1 MNFPRSEEKDSQA
14 PITKFRTPMPG
25 FDRGKTRTYADER
38 GMDGMF
44 ACNARKS
51 AEFRLNLVFLAHD
64 LPGAA
69 IPRGA
74 PVFRRNNI
82 FESFELTEFFRR
94 A

>member
-14 PITKFRTPMPG
+14 PITKFRTP
-25 FDRGKTRTYADER
+25 
-38 GMDGMF
+38 
-44 ACNARKS
+44 NARKS

-64 LPGAA
+64 LPDAA